1 MNAMTK
7 TLTFAAAA
15 LALSACTT
23 KPLTVDTPGPGA
35 TTVQV
40 PVPATRDITL
50 TSQVRSNLDTG
61 LGTDAVGIEIRV
73 EEGNVFLTGK
83 VATAALRTKAIAI
96 AQGTANVKSV
106 TATGL
111 IVN

>member
-15 LALSACTT
+15 LALSAC
-23 KPLTVDTPGPGA
+23 
-35 TTVQV
+35 
-40 PVPATRDITL
+40 
-50 TSQVRSNLDTG
+50 
-61 LGTDAVGIEIRV
+61 
-73 EEGNVFLTGK
+73 TGK

-106 TATGL
+106 PATGL
-111 IVN
+111 VVN